1 MAQNLV
7 VNFIGENKLS
17 KTTAVINSD
26 LKKFGFIAQN
36 VSKTFNKAFGAA
48 GIGLS
53 LVAVSNLLKQ
63 STKAAVED
71 GKSQALLANALRNT
85 VGATTEAIAGAEKYI
100 SRTQLSAAV
109 LDDELRPAL
118 ATAVRATGSLA
129 KGQDVLNTALDVS
142 AGTGKS
148 LEAVTNA
155 IAKAYNGN
163 TGSLRRLLPSIRD
176 GADFME
182 QLNVQFAGSAEL
194 AANADPYKRFQVV
207 LEDIQETIGQALLP
221 SLEEFSKYLSSTE
234 GQRNVKQ
241 IVGLFVQAGKAVSQA
256 TRFVI
261 QNINYIKALVALL
274 VTLRVSWGL
283 ITGAVKLY
291 DMAVKI
297 ATTSTKLLKVALV
310 TTGIGALAVAL
321 GTLAASFIEVGDAA
335 EESRNKVTADDLQN
349 GETFWEYQ
357 ARKQSEAWGKS
368 YGAKADFEVKNIK
381 TTTKKITK
389 AISEGAQEVLN
400 TGKSFRDSIGLA
412 LGTFGKDENSVF
424 NVDVVINK
432 LKRVVDAA
440 KGFKDNLARLTKAGA
455 GQDVIQEL
463 IGMGPAQGNIV
474 AKGLLQS
481 GRLSEYLG
489 LRGSLFKTGQEA
501 AMVQQ
506 SASQNT
512 YEININKANVS
523 AEEIIRTIR
532 TYEKKSGRKYFAG

>member
-148 LEAVTNA
+148 LETVTNA

-182 QLNVQFAGSAEL
+182 QLNDQFEGSAEL

-207 LEDIQETIGQALLP
+207 LEDIKETIGQALLP

-241 IVGLFVQAGKAVSQA
+241 IVGLFVQAGKAISQA
-256 TRFVI
+256 TRFII

-310 TTGIGALAVAL
+310 TTGIGALVVAL

-412 LGTFGKDENSVF
+412 LGTFGRDENSVF